1 MRDFPP
7 KARGPVLLALG
18 GLRLCLDSGLRAR
31 PQIGKCP
38 HGTRENIVSHES
50 CGSEVPSTAGDKSS
64 IAAVSSSVH
73 SFILFA

>member
-31 PQIGKCP
+31 PQIGKW
-38 HGTRENIVSHES
+38 TLS
-50 CGSEVPSTAGDKSS
+50 DMKSRMPVMNAYPDR
-64 IAAVSSSVH
+64 IEFDEART
-73 SFILFA
+73 